1 MINESANHQNSA
13 TSTILYASRIC
24 PFSQRA
30 LLAALESDIK
40 FEYVDIEFMAKPQWF
55 VNLTPFG
62 KVPVLVDKG
71 NTIVESLAIIEYI
84 NEEQNLSWLGDSSK
98 SRAFYRAWMTYCDR
112 LHDMT
117 RNYFVAKDEEKLEE
131 NIFVLQ
137 DALKKC
143 SQYLPIE
150 SFFNLDLQ
158 LKNQQK
164 SLSALGIVYSPLFIL
179 LSCLEEK
186 TGQVIFSNNEFL
198 RDAARQ
204 LLAHPSVTM
213 LNNEFYKKELVGFIG
228 RINPAIFRQEAVL

>member
-1 MINESANHQNSA
+1 MTNESSNHQYSV
-13 TSTILYASRIC
+13 TPTILYASRIC

-30 LLAALESDIK
+30 LLAMLESGAK

-62 KVPVLVDKG
+62 KVPVLIDHG
-71 NTIVESLAIIEYI
+71 NTIVESLAIVEYI
-84 NEEQNLSWLGDSSK
+84 NEEKNLSWLGDNSK
-98 SRAFYRAWMTYCDR
+98 TRAFYRAWMTYCDR
-112 LHDMT
+112 LHDMA
-117 RNYFVAKDEEKLEE
+117 RNYFVAKDDVKLKE

-150 SFFNLDLQ
+150 IFFNQDFRIR
-158 LKNQQK
+158 NQQK

-179 LSCLEEK
+179 LNCLEEK
-186 TGQVIFSNNEFL
+186 TGQAIFSNNEFL

-204 LLAHPSVTM
+204 LLEHPSVAM
-213 LNNEFYKKELVGFIG
+213 LNNDLYKKELVGFID
-228 RINPAIFRQEAVL
+228 RINPTIFRQEAVL

>member
-1 MINESANHQNSA
+1 MINESASRQSSA

-30 LLAALESDIK
+30 LLAVIESGIK

-55 VNLTPFG
+55 VNITPFG
-62 KVPVLVDKG
+62 KVPVLVDQG

-84 NEEQNLSWLGDSSK
+84 NEEKDLCWLGETTK
-98 SRAFYRAWMTYCDR
+98 MRAFSRAWMTYCDR
-112 LHDMT
+112 LHDMA
-117 RNYFVAKDEEKLEE
+117 RNYFVAKDEIKLEE

-150 SFFNLDLQ
+150 SFFCHDT
-158 LKNQQK
+158 KTRQK

-179 LSCLEEK
+179 LGCLEEK
-186 TGQVIFSNNEFL
+186 TGQVIFSSNEFL
-198 RDAARQ
+198 RDAAQQ
-204 LLAHPSVTM
+204 LFSHPSVAM
-213 LNNEFYKKELVGFIG
+213 LNNDFYKKELVGFIN
-228 RINPAIFRQEAVL
+228 RINPTIFRQEAVL